1 MNIFQNYD
9 YAYLFFC
16 GRYTYDTWTGKDLL
30 KVSLPFSEYKNNDLV
45 NGSNFDETVYDL
57 KYIYDYEKENP
68 YDNMLNPISIEE
80 ANRKYFL
87 KKYL

>member
-30 KVSLPFSEYKNNDLV
+30 KVSMPFSEYKNNDLV
-45 NGSNFDETVYDL
+45 NGSNFDETVYGL
-57 KYIYDYEKENP
+57 KYFFMI
-68 YDNMLNPISIEE
+68 M
-80 ANRKYFL
+80 
-87 KKYL
+87 KKKTHMIICLIQYQ